1 MAHRY
6 PQVMVLLSGAS
17 YIAYLRHLKFVPH
30 DFEAELQKM
39 IESGLIKVHCPA
51 PWRAACR
58 VPWFV
63 RSHEAAPCV
72 NSVPRHRRE

>member
-51 PWRAACR
+51 P
-58 VPWFV
+58 
-63 RSHEAAPCV
+63 
-72 NSVPRHRRE
+72 